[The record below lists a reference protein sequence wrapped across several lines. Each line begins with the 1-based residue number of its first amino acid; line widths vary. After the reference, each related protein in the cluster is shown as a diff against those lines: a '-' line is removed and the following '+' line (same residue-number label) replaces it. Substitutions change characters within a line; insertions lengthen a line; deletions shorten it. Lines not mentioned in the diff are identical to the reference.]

1 MTNGY
6 YMGNLRFSQ
15 RRFRSSGMRRSV
27 AGLVVFDVSKG
38 RSAFTF
44 KGLRVQEDV

>member
-6 YMGNLRFSQ
+6 YMGDLRFSQ
-15 RRFRSSGMRRSV
+15 RPFRSSRMRRSV

-38 RSAFTF
+38 RTAFTF
-44 KGLRVQEDV
+44 KGLGIEEDV